1 MLSEEQ
7 VHEMQAWL
15 GAARSWSQTAQ
26 AMVGAATE
34 LTTASRSLASRLA
47 EGPPPS
53 LAADDRDH
61 AGSTLEAQLRLL
73 ADTVEDEGLELRDRY
88 LTTQAELEVYATLL
102 D

>member
-7 VHEMQAWL
+7 IREMETWMR
-15 GAARSWSQTAQ
+15 AARSWSQTAQ
-26 AMVGAATE
+26 AMVAAATE
-34 LTTASRSLASRLA
+34 LTNASRSLAGRLG

-53 LAADDRDH
+53 RAADDRDH

-73 ADTVEDEGLELRDRY
+73 ADTIEDEGRELRDRY
-88 LTTQAELEVYATLL
+88 LTTQAELELYATLL